1 MPLIFFYFYSM
12 KTLRF
17 LPLLMLFALLTA
29 ADRPF
34 VSENDH
40 LTMAVLYHQQ
50 APEYTALCYQTYNLA
65 TARMQQIVRKKGSAE
80 GLAVVMDLDETVL
93 DNSPYEAKCIT
104 DNIRYPA
111 QWKEWCMMGRA
122 EAVPGAVEFILQ
134 AQKLGV
140 AVVFI
145 SNRKEEFRES
155 TKSNLKDLGL
165 AEVKDEHLLLRTK
178 ENEKE
183 SRRKEITGKFEII
196 LLIGDNLNDFS
207 DIFETAQ
214 GEDRK
219 NRTHDQKKSFG
230 EKYIILPNA
239 MYGDWEQALYSEP
252 KMTPEQQRA
261 ARYRGLKRF

>member
-1 MPLIFFYFYSM
+1 M
-12 KTLRF
+12 KILRY
-17 LPLLMLFALLTA
+17 LPLLLLFALLTA
-29 ADRPF
+29 ADKPF

-50 APEYTALCYQTYNLA
+50 APEYAALCYQTYNLA
-65 TARMQQIVRKKGSAE
+65 TARMQQTVRKKGSAE
-80 GLAVVMDLDETVL
+80 RLAVVMDLDETVL

-111 QWKEWCMMGRA
+111 QWKEWCMLAKA
-122 EAVPGAVEFILQ
+122 EAIPGAVEFILQ

-140 AVVFI
+140 QVIYI
-145 SNRKEEFRES
+145 SNRKEEFREA
-155 TKSNLKDLGL
+155 TKNNLQSLGIPV
-165 AEVKDEHLLLRTK
+165 AKDEDLLLRIK

-183 SRRKEITGKFEII
+183 SRRKEIAARYEVI

-207 DIFETAQ
+207 DIFETAR

-219 NRTHDQKKSFG
+219 NRIHDQKKSFG

-239 MYGDWEQALYSEP
+239 IYGDWEQALYTEP

>member
-1 MPLIFFYFYSM
+1 M

-17 LPLLMLFALLTA
+17 LPLLVLIALLTA
-29 ADRPF
+29 ADQPF

-65 TARMQQIVRKKGSAE
+65 TARMQQIVKRKGSAE

-104 DNIRYPA
+104 DNIRYPE
-111 QWKEWCMMGRA
+111 QWKEWCLAGKA

-140 AVVFI
+140 QVIYI

-155 TKSNLKDLGL
+155 TKVNLKNLGIPV
-165 AEVKDEHLLLRTK
+165 AKDEDLLLRIK

-183 SRRKEITGKFEII
+183 SRRKAVAGKYEII

-207 DIFETAQ
+207 DIYETAK
-214 GEDRK
+214 GGDRK
-219 NRTHDQKKSFG
+219 NRTRDQHKIFG
-230 EKYIILPNA
+230 EKFIILPNA
-239 MYGDWEQALYSEP
+239 IYGDWEQALYTEP